1 MVSQC
6 SPSAAGPSIPK
17 RFSKNGS
24 SVKFISK
31 VATPVTKFAI
41 ELWRICSLV
50 LWNNPDAF
58 SVPISSYLHLRAPK
72 ESLLIPN
79 LVAITDAGPIRVAVA
94 IYEPGNEFG
103 VPLCWSSVSI
113 PWLADD
119 GKKQFQALREYIG
132 LILCHALI
140 AKYYPKILFDRV
152 DDASHSSYKLVK
164 FQWVSDSSNA
174 LSWAAKG
181 IARSLSCQVANMIVC
196 WFALYSKIELVNQVH
211 LAGSLMGDID
221 AESRKEKHLLM
232 ENLNYAPSLIPE
244 LKVNLESDEK
254 FVSLLKL
261 ISPKNNGA
269 NVETFFKTFTD
280 IHGILSHMFPS
291 CS

>member
-1 MVSQC
+1 
-6 SPSAAGPSIPK
+6 
-17 RFSKNGS
+17 
-24 SVKFISK
+24 
-31 VATPVTKFAI
+31 
-41 ELWRICSLV
+41 
-50 LWNNPDAF
+50 
-58 SVPISSYLHLRAPK
+58 
-72 ESLLIPN
+72 LLIPN

-103 VPLCWSSVSI
+103 VPLCWS
-113 PWLADD
+113 
-119 GKKQFQALREYIG
+119 
-132 LILCHALI
+132 
-140 AKYYPKILFDRV
+140 
-152 DDASHSSYKLVK
+152 
-164 FQWVSDSSNA
+164 
-174 LSWAAKG
+174 
-181 IARSLSCQVANMIVC
+181 
-196 WFALYSKIELVNQVH
+196 
-211 LAGSLMGDID
+211 SLMGDID